1 MFSFAHFL
9 EPSEISILFHMWL
22 SIHKKPNR
30 NIYLYFYIVK
40 LKIISNVYC
49 LEISLKFY
57 INHVEIYVNNWKL
70 LLFSFFIFLPLFRIS
85 TKLTL
90 LVLFSMLYWKI
101 TVQWKNDW
109 DRPLN
114 FQCSS
119 RKSSIHQIVSYH
131 DNKMEDRRFDF
142 NCRHVPSVVGPVS
155 CSLSGIYIFL
165 RIHILWIVKQKVPTI
180 LLTKNMQLSV
190 SKTKI
195 NPTILIICYFQ
206 TISSKF
212 WYLFDFF
219 NASTNFSMED
229 KINKTNTTLTKNDFY
244 VLYKILEVRIGH
256 F

>member
-1 MFSFAHFL
+1 
-9 EPSEISILFHMWL
+9 MWL

-85 TKLTL
+85 TKLNL

-109 DRPLN
+109 DKPLN

-165 RIHILWIVKQKVPTI
+165 RLHILWIWNRRCLQFYLPKICSYLLAKV
-180 LLTKNMQLSV
+180 
-190 SKTKI
+190 
-195 NPTILIICYFQ
+195 
-206 TISSKF
+206 
-212 WYLFDFF
+212 
-219 NASTNFSMED
+219 
-229 KINKTNTTLTKNDFY
+229 
-244 VLYKILEVRIGH
+244 R
-256 F
+256 